1 MYYADKKNVGGPGM
15 LRRVL
20 YSASINALF
29 VAAASLV
36 LGPLVFEEDGHE
48 VLRHTTAVFTGFYS
62 ICAAAGFVF
71 EWRHWRPKRDQV
83 QTPPAA

>member
-1 MYYADKKNVGGPGM
+1 MYYAEKQNVGGPGKM
-15 LRRVL
+15 KRVL

-29 VAAASLV
+29 FAGASLV
-36 LGPLVFEEDGHE
+36 LGPLVFEESGPA
-48 VLRHTTAVFTGFYS
+48 VYRYTTAMFTGVYL

-71 EWRHWRPKRDQV
+71 EWRHWRPKRGQV